1 MSVAAATMA
10 MTAGATTRTDG
21 RPFVAAAFWDLAVS
35 RAAFFFA
42 ERARTRL
49 FAFFTDADIF
59 FSETLRRDRSTLSRY
74 RTERAD
80 GCAFLTRTV
89 LPLNGLPCMA

>member
-49 FAFFTDADIF
+49 FTVFARTDIF
-59 FSETLRRDRSTLSRY
+59 LNETLRSDRSTLSRY
-74 RTERAD
+74 RIERA
-80 GCAFLTRTV
+80 GSCTFLTRTSFS
-89 LPLNGLPCMA
+89 